1 MAMDEDTIRQ
11 KLREL
16 LQVRPAR
23 ILARE
28 WKIDIRTLLAIASG
42 IPVQTGTLAIASQ
55 KLGSSDRGL
64 QYVEGRTMS
73 RASARAR

>member
-16 LQVRPAR
+16 LQVRPGR

-28 WKIDIRTLLAIASG
+28 LKIDIRSLLGIESG
-42 IPVQTGTLAIASQ
+42 IPVQTGTLEFASQ
-55 KLGSSDRGL
+55 KLGASSGGI
-64 QYVEGRTMS
+64 QYVEGRYSSAS
-73 RASARAR
+73 RAGR